1 MTLAGDPL
9 SPDAPQ
15 PDAGPPPPREA
26 ADLARV
32 LEPISVGLL
41 RVDAGGRAWPLN
53 ELGAAML
60 ASLAGATGEALP
72 ASLQTILAAARRA
85 DGPEFGEVILQA
97 PELRHVAV
105 SILATGTEAVA
116 VMRDH
121 TEESLLQER
130 LLQSE
135 KMASVG
141 QLVSGV
147 AHELNN
153 PLTGVIGFAQ
163 LLLGRDLDETVRA
176 QVQTIYGEAERAAK
190 IVQNLLTFARRRR
203 PTKEMADINALLQR
217 VLELRSYD
225 FTIRNISLDMTLD
238 TRMQQVWVDPDEI
251 QQVFFNLIKN
261 GEQAMIESHGG
272 GRLTVVTEGTA
283 EGVRISI
290 ADEGAG
296 VSPEIQRRVFDP
308 FFTTKEAGEGTGLG
322 LTICYS
328 IIDEHGG
335 RIWLENRPAGGAVF
349 NVELPFGVREEE
361 EPAGAEPPAGARP
374 APAGGKRILVVDDE
388 ESIRTLLHDI
398 LRLDRHVVSL
408 AASGIEAA
416 EQAARE
422 PFDVIITDMKMP
434 GMDGA
439 TFYREVR
446 QRDPAQARRMIFITG
461 DTVSPDT
468 RAFLQRVSNPV
479 LSKPFKI
486 GPLRDAIET
495 VLGL

>member
-1 MTLAGDPL
+1 
-9 SPDAPQ
+9 
-15 PDAGPPPPREA
+15 
-26 ADLARV
+26 
-32 LEPISVGLL
+32 
-41 RVDAGGRAWPLN
+41 
-53 ELGAAML
+53 
-60 ASLAGATGEALP
+60 
-72 ASLQTILAAARRA
+72 
-85 DGPEFGEVILQA
+85 
-97 PELRHVAV
+97 
-105 SILATGTEAVA
+105 
-116 VMRDH
+116 
-121 TEESLLQER
+121 
-130 LLQSE
+130 
-135 KMASVG
+135 
-141 QLVSGV
+141 
-147 AHELNN
+147 
-153 PLTGVIGFAQ
+153 
-163 LLLGRDLDETVRA
+163 
-176 QVQTIYGEAERAAK
+176 
-190 IVQNLLTFARRRR
+190 
-203 PTKEMADINALLQR
+203 MADINALLQR

-238 TRMQQVWVDPDEI
+238 TCMQQVWVDPDEI

-261 GEQAMIESHGG
+261 GEQAMIEAHGG

-290 ADEGAG
+290 ADEGPG

-361 EPAGAEPPAGARP
+361 EPADAEPPAGAQP
-374 APAGGKRILVVDDE
+374 ASIGGKRILVVDDE
-388 ESIRTLLHDI
+388 ESIRALLHEI
-398 LRLDRHVVSL
+398 LGLNRHVVSL

-416 EQAARE
+416 EQAACE

-495 VLGL
+495 VLSL